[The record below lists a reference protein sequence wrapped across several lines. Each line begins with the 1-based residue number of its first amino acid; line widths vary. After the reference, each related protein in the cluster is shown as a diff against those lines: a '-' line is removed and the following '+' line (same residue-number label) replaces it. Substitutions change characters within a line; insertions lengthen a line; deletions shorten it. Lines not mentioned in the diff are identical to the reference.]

1 MDMVMADMD
10 TLEVILMVM
19 EIRDIMVFKAYLI
32 LTLALTTPTAD
43 TVMPGED
50 SKLSTRRQ

>member
-1 MDMVMADMD
+1 MADMD